1 MRRRTNAEMVGDG
14 GPEFGGLL
22 RTCRLRAGL
31 TQKALAEL
39 ATVSSRTIHEIECGR
54 ARGRVRTVQ
63 LLADG
68 LGLTGLTRQ
77 AFLDAGRRT
86 PTEPQTAALEI
97 DTDPPPSRAPLFGR
111 DSEVHAM
118 IHILASQR
126 RRAIAVL
133 GLGGVGKSHTVLEV
147 ARQLHQQREWPVLWV
162 HADFRLP
169 YTERGRLLAEIRAQL
184 ESSSP
189 DISDVCRLIGEHDA
203 LLVLDDLTS
212 VAPAVNDLLQE
223 MLSRCPRLRIIVTMR
238 GLIAPPGFAPAVVSP
253 LPFPPDDVD
262 AGSLTGVARVPSV
275 QLLVE
280 RLTEVQSGWTL
291 MPDDI
296 HAVVALCRR
305 LDGLPLALEIASHQ
319 CIALSL
325 RELASLPSADLI
337 GLSAPAATGEPT
349 SIRDV
354 IASSCALLDET
365 HLSHLQALTTL
376 PATWILRDA
385 EAALKLPRARVV
397 HTLVTL
403 TRLGLVRRQ
412 HDNHT
417 SVFQVLNLV
426 REYLRPR
433 ATGAIAPATGEPR
446 ALETDRRRGTPA
458 PVRR

>member
-1 MRRRTNAEMVGDG
+1 MGGDG
-14 GPEFGGLL
+14 REFGGLL
-22 RTCRLRAGL
+22 RTHRLRVGL

-39 ATVSSRTIHEIECGR
+39 ATVSSRTIHELECGR
-54 ARGRVRTVQ
+54 ARARVRTVH

-68 LGLTGLTRQ
+68 LGLTGLSRQ

-86 PTEPQTAALEI
+86 PTKADTAVLEL
-97 DTDPPPSRAPLFGR
+97 DTDPPPSRGPLFGR

-118 IHILASQR
+118 VHTLASQR
-126 RRAIAVL
+126 RRAVAVL

-147 ARQLHQQREWPVLWV
+147 ARQLHQQREWPVLWI
-162 HADFRLP
+162 HADFGFP
-169 YTERGRLLAEIRAQL
+169 FTEQGRLLAEIRAQL

-189 DISDVCRLIGEHDA
+189 DTSDVCRLIGGHHA
-203 LLVLDDLTS
+203 LLVLDGLTS
-212 VAPAVNDLLQE
+212 VTPTVNDLLQQ
-223 MLSRCPRLRIIVTMR
+223 MLSRCPGLRIIATMR
-238 GLIAPPGFAPAVVSP
+238 ELIAPPGFAPAVVSP
-253 LPFPPDDVD
+253 LPFPPNDVD
-262 AGSLTGVARVPSV
+262 AGSLSGITRVPSV

-291 MPDDI
+291 TPNDI

-305 LDGLPLALEIASHQ
+305 LDGLPLALEIASQQ
-319 CIALSL
+319 CTALSL
-325 RELASLPSADLI
+325 RELASLSSADLI
-337 GLSAPAATGEPT
+337 GLSAPAATGEPM

-354 IASSCALLDET
+354 IASSCALLDES

-385 EAALKLPRARVV
+385 EAALKMPRARVV
-397 HTLVTL
+397 NTLVTL
-403 TRLGLVRRQ
+403 TRFGLVRRQ

-433 ATGAIAPATGEPR
+433 ATGAIAPATGEPQV
-446 ALETDRRRGTPA
+446 LETNRRRGSPA